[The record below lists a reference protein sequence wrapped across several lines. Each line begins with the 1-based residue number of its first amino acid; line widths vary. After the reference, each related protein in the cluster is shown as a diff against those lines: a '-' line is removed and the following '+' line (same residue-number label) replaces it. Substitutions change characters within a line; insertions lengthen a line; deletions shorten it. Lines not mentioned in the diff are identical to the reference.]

1 MLIAI
6 VNGQTVEQVGDY
18 QALFPNTSFPSSGPT
33 PEWMAEN
40 SCMYVNTYLPYDPTT
55 QILTTVAPYILVADP
70 TKPLDW
76 VYTVQVEQMTP
87 EQIAAYQASVAAQI
101 GAQAQS
107 LLSSTDWTTI
117 PSVADP
123 AQSNPYLT
131 NQAEFI
137 SWRSQVRAI
146 AVTPEYTSVIPAQPA
161 QAWSNQ
167 TGINH
172 SIVSGTGSTTI
183 TL

>member
-18 QALFPNTSFPSSGPT
+18 QVLFPNTSFPSSGPT
-33 PEWMAEN
+33 PEWMTEN

-70 TKPLDW
+70 EKPLDW
-76 VYTVQVEQMTP
+76 VYTVQVQDMTP
-87 EQIAAYQASVAAQI
+87 EQLAAYQASIAAQI
-101 GAQAQS
+101 GSQAQQ
-107 LLSSTDWTTI
+107 LLSATDWTTI

-131 NQAEFI
+131 NQTEFI

-146 AVTPEYTSVIPAQPA
+146 AVTPTYTSVIPPQPTDT
-161 QAWSNQ
+161 WSNQ
-167 TGINH
+167 TASATINT
-172 SIVSGTGSTTI
+172 GTASATVTI
-183 TL
+183 

>member
-18 QALFPNTSFPSSGPT
+18 QVPFPNTSFPASGPT

-40 SCMYVNTYLPYDPTT
+40 SCMYVNTYLPYDQTT
-55 QILTTVAPYILVADP
+55 QVLTQVAPYIKDAV
-70 TKPLDW
+70 
-76 VYTVQVEQMTP
+76 VYTIQVEQMTP
-87 EQIAAYQASVAAQI
+87 EQLAQYQAGVAAQI

-107 LLSSTDWTTI
+107 LLSATDWTTI

-146 AVTPEYTSVIPAQPA
+146 AVTPSYTSVIPPQPKDT
-161 QAWSNQ
+161 WSNQ
-167 TGINH
+167 PAPTP
-172 SIVSGTGSTTI
+172 TGSATI
-183 TL
+183 TT